1 MKRKLL
7 YSNALLLM
15 FFLFLSSFTL
25 SAQAIIINAPTPA
38 DNPNLAGNS
47 AWNAICAGNAGFN
60 QYYANIT
67 WAGTANPG
75 NEFILEISDANGD
88 FSTTTELAKTSA
100 HNTDMDFD
108 LEFSIPTTIRGSG
121 YKMRVRSTD
130 PVKISAES
138 AAYNMY
144 YMDITTNLNIS
155 ELGDGVPPGSICSA
169 TAITLQVDNIPNPE
183 TYQYIWYRSGTELTS
198 EKGHTINVTQTGVY
212 YAFIDYGPVCSGAG
226 NTDSN
231 WVDVTIGATGSGIA
245 INSPTNTA
253 LCNGDTETLSINLT
267 DPSWTYQWYK
277 NDIAIS
283 GAIAS
288 TYTVDASVT
297 GFEGDYQVEISGA
310 GICTEK
316 SSALTITNADNFSA
330 TRNNAANL
338 VILPAQPETL
348 SITTN
353 AISPTYQWYRNNTP
367 ISGATN
373 STLDITEDGTYYAEV
388 TQGGGTCPGTT
399 RSSDNTIAVVPS
411 SFEIIADYASTYTAC
426 VSTSIILEV
435 QTINAIESDGTKTD
449 VTTSLID
456 SFNYQWRK
464 DGVNVSGAT
473 SKSISLTDT
482 PENGT
487 YTVQGIL
494 NTYNDTSENLT
505 VQLLTSETVTIN
517 STSTVYCSSSDIIT
531 ISTTKD
537 LSSETFSWEL
547 DGTSI
552 NTTDPTIT
560 VTAAGTYRLVLDKNG
575 CSLNSN
581 DIVISP
587 LDSSLITL
595 DVDGEVIFP
604 EGSSKTVTANGGT
617 AYRWLDS
624 NNIEMG
630 TTNSYT
636 FTEEGNYLLI
646 ANIDNCEISKPVTVV
661 YQDLFNV
668 PNVITPN
675 GDGANDQWV
684 IPNTYSN
691 KSDINVV
698 IYTDKGIE
706 LLNVMGYQN
715 NWPQSTT
722 TFAKQNMVFY
732 YVIKNANETLKQG
745 TITVIR

>member
-1 MKRKLL
+1 MKQKLL

-25 SAQAIIINAPTPA
+25 SSQAIIINAPTPI
-38 DNPNLAGNS
+38 DNPNLSGVS
-47 AWNAICAGNAGFN
+47 PWSSICAGNSGFN
-60 QYYANIT
+60 EYFVNIT
-67 WAGTANPG
+67 WAGTANAA
-75 NEFILEISDANGD
+75 NEFILELSDANGD
-88 FSTTTELAKTSA
+88 FASATELKKV
-100 HNTDMDFD
+100 TDQNSNMNFD
-108 LEFSIPTTIRGSG
+108 TFFAIPTTTRGSG

-130 PVKISAES
+130 PVKIGAES
-138 AAYNMY
+138 AAYHMY
-144 YMDITTNLNIS
+144 FMDVTSNLNIS

-169 TAITLQVDNIPNPE
+169 TAITLQVDNITNPE
-183 TYQYIWYRSGTELTS
+183 TYQYIWYRSGTELPS

-212 YAFIDYGPVCSGAG
+212 YAFIDYGTICSGSG

-245 INSPTNTA
+245 INAPTNTG

-267 DPSWTYQWYK
+267 DPSWSYQWYK
-277 NDIAIS
+277 NDSPIS

-288 TYTVDASVT
+288 TYTIDASVT

-316 SSALTITNADNFSA
+316 STALTITNADNFSA

-353 AISPTYQWYRNNTP
+353 AISPTYQWYRNSSA

-373 STLDITEDGTYYAEV
+373 STLDITEDGIYYAEI
-388 TQGGGTCPGTT
+388 TQGGGTCPGTIKN
-399 RSSDNTIAVVPS
+399 SENTTAVVPS
-411 SFEIIADYASTYTAC
+411 SFEIIADYASTYTPC
-426 VSTSIILEV
+426 VTTSIVLEV
-435 QTINAIESDGTKTD
+435 KTINAIATDGTKTD

-456 SFNYQWRK
+456 TFSYQWKK
-464 DGVNVSGAT
+464 DAANVSGAT
-473 SKSISLTDT
+473 SKSISLTGT
-482 PENGT
+482 AENGT
-487 YTVQGIL
+487 YTVTGVL
-494 NTYNDTSENLT
+494 NTYNDTSDNVT
-505 VQLLTSETVTIN
+505 VQLLTSETVTIS
-517 STSTVYCSSSDIIT
+517 STSTTYCSSSDIIT

-537 LSSETFSWEL
+537 LSTETYAWEL
-547 DGTSI
+547 NGTPI
-552 NTTDPTIT
+552 NTTDATIT
-560 VTAAGTYRLVLDKNG
+560 VTATGTYRLVLDKNG

-581 DIVISP
+581 EVVISP
-587 LDSSLITL
+587 LDASLITL
-595 DVDGEVIFP
+595 DVDGEIVFP
-604 EGSSKTVTANGGT
+604 EGSSKTVTASGGT

-636 FTEEGNYLLI
+636 FTEEGSYVLI

-698 IYTDKGIE
+698 IYTDKGLE
-706 LLNVMGYQN
+706 LMNVMGYQN

-722 TFAKQNMVFY
+722 TFSKQNMVFY
-732 YVIKNANETLKQG
+732 YVIKDANETLKQG